1 MDAKSEFALFQLLKS
16 EIWDLILIH
25 LLLPSKLSVYPS
37 KGSVRS
43 GSEWNGRKYKTD
55 GKFTTH
61 WWINVY
67 ELFPQ
72 QLLSTFSSF
81 SKTLTIVGLLSL
93 FYVWP
98 STSGQLAIILL
109 SLNIGDTLHC
119 SFLSWWQNF
128 VRDKLKSYLMWNN
141 SMNSL
146 SAVFQVGL
154 HYFLFNSRL
163 TLHFPI
169 ISASS
174 ELSAI
179 FFNPQF

>member
-25 LLLPSKLSVYPS
+25 LLLPSILIFAKLLLYPS

-43 GSEWNGRKYKTD
+43 RSEWNGRKYKTD

-93 FYVWP
+93 CYVWP
-98 STSGQLAIILL
+98 LTSGHYPFKFEYWRHFTLFFPQLMAK
-109 SLNIGDTLHC
+109 
-119 SFLSWWQNF
+119 FL
-128 VRDKLKSYLMWNN
+128 RDK
-141 SMNSL
+141 
-146 SAVFQVGL
+146 
-154 HYFLFNSRL
+154 
-163 TLHFPI
+163 
-169 ISASS
+169 
-174 ELSAI
+174 
-179 FFNPQF
+179 

>member
-1 MDAKSEFALFQLLKS
+1 MDAKSEFALFQLFKT

-25 LLLPSKLSVYPS
+25 LLLPSILIFAKLSLYPS

-81 SKTLTIVGLLSL
+81 SKTCHYFMSCH
-93 FYVWP
+93 WP
-98 STSGQLAIILL
+98 VATILL

-119 SFLSWWQNF
+119 SFLSWWQHF

-169 ISASS
+169 ISTSS

>member
-1 MDAKSEFALFQLLKS
+1 MDAKSEFALFQMFKT

-25 LLLPSKLSVYPS
+25 LLLPSILIFAKLSVYPS

-93 FYVWP
+93 YYVWP
-98 STSGQLAIILL
+98 LTSGHYPFKILILETLYTVL
-109 SLNIGDTLHC
+109 S
-119 SFLSWWQNF
+119 S
-128 VRDKLKSYLMWNN
+128 
-141 SMNSL
+141 
-146 SAVFQVGL
+146 VGGKIL
-154 HYFLFNSRL
+154 
-163 TLHFPI
+163 
-169 ISASS
+169 
-174 ELSAI
+174 
-179 FFNPQF
+179 